1 MQASDY
7 FLVAH
12 LVKHVNI
19 NLLKGMGT
27 AKLIDLM
34 VYLVINPCLIIVYT
48 IVEKGIINVFF
59 LQPVDHLNEH
69 SK

>member
-1 MQASDY
+1 
-7 FLVAH
+7 
-12 LVKHVNI
+12 
-19 NLLKGMGT
+19 MGT

-34 VYLVINPCLIIVYT
+34 VYLVINPCLIIVDT

-59 LQPVDHLNEH
+59 PQPVDHLNEH